1 MDHFIGKYKLSNWP
15 KKKAWID
22 PLPWKELKVIKE
34 LSLHKVVFT
43 GEFYQTFKEQIIS
56 LSIKRRKY
64 WSINYWK
71 EV

>member
-1 MDHFIGKYKLSNWP
+1 MDHFIGKYKLSNWL

-64 WSINYWK
+64 WPINYWK